1 MVKPLL
7 FAFSFLLTGNANA
20 TCWQLAEETFHID
33 GRLLAAIA
41 QVESAMDPHALNK
54 NRDGSW
60 DSGLMQINSR
70 HLPALRKSGIN
81 AYMLQNDPC
90 ISLLTGAAILSDMM
104 KIYGYS
110 WEAVGAYH
118 AGTAKNR
125 HQQRM
130 DYALKVWRYYQR
142 ENKKAGNAE

>member
-1 MVKPLL
+1 
-7 FAFSFLLTGNANA
+7 
-20 TCWQLAEETFHID
+20 
-33 GRLLAAIA
+33 
-41 QVESAMDPHALNK
+41 MDPNALNN

-70 HLPALRKSGIN
+70 HLPALRQVGISD
-81 AYMLQNDPC
+81 AMLRHDPC
-90 ISLLTGAAILSDMM
+90 ISVLTGAAILSDMM
-104 KIYGYS
+104 MIYGYS

-130 DYALKVWRYYQR
+130 NYAAKVWRRYQQKK
-142 ENKKAGNAE
+142 ENPTVAK